1 MSVVKKRI
9 FTQYQSNLSKNF
21 QFRNCYTLPSRL
33 FVRGKGELKS
43 QEGNTQGDAIAMGLY
58 ALGIILYLVLQC
70 CFFRRFYWLQKIRIL
85 NKMVS

>member
-58 ALGIILYLVLQC
+58 ALGIIPLMTGVTLPCFTMLLLQAILLVAE
-70 CFFRRFYWLQKIRIL
+70 
-85 NKMVS
+85 N